1 MIVKA
6 ATGFLTS
13 AGDDRLITDVQGAI
27 NGLTDNPNFATPAP
41 TLKAVSTALA
51 AFTTA
56 VAAAVNGG
64 RELTAIKKAKRA
76 ELVSLMRQLASYVTV
91 TSNGDLTVLL
101 SSGFPY
107 QKPVRTPVGIL
118 PAPVA
123 PTLKLSAKSGQ
134 LDASISP
141 IYGAASYNWRVAL
154 ASAPATFVQNAQTT
168 SARTSFQGLT
178 PGQVYNVE
186 VKAVGSSGPSDWS
199 EPSSAM
205 VV

>member
-6 ATGFLTS
+6 AIKFLTTH
-13 AGDDRLITDVQGAI
+13 GDNQLIGNVQAVI
-27 NGLTDNPNFATPAP
+27 DGLTDNPNFATPSP
-41 TLKAVSTALA
+41 SLKSVDTALA

-64 RELTAIKKAKRA
+64 KEQHAAKKARRA

-91 TSNGDLTVLL
+91 TSNGDMEVLL

-118 PAPVA
+118 PAPDA
-123 PTLKLSAKSGQ
+123 PTLKHGGRSGQ
-134 LDASISP
+134 LDGSISP
-141 IYGAASYNWRVAL
+141 VYGAGAYNWRVAL
-154 ASAPATFVQNAQTT
+154 ASDPDTFVQTAQTT
-168 SARTSFQGLT
+168 GGRHTFEDLT
-178 PGQVYNVE
+178 PGKVHSVQAN
-186 VKAVGSSGPSDWS
+186 AVGSAGPSDWS
-199 EPSSAM
+199 DAADLM